1 MAAGTIRSNQTGA
14 APNQATDI
22 YGDANDNKS
31 LFNVRSQPVIAHW
44 VEWFGRP
51 DSCNYPSVFCQTGR
65 GAESTSIRLAN
76 VPSLIHSF
84 SSETFLWFREGQ
96 ESTQPVGFALPTADM
111 SLEMF
116 PTLDFFYILWEM
128 LGHLVCGQTFLS
140 THFPLKFMFSSCN
153 DSEPLMCST
162 EVRPSNTIGCSIM
175 CVSLCSVHRLCVFV
189 DGVWGDRLFLFRIVC
204 TACSYSVHC

>member
-1 MAAGTIRSNQTGA
+1 MWRQGQSDQTKLVRSHNHV
-14 APNQATDI
+14 TDI

-65 GAESTSIRLAN
+65 GLNLPQLDWLMFSLSLTHSLQKRFCGFVKGRKAHSLPVLPCQQLTCHWKCFPFEGFFISFGKCWST
-76 VPSLIHSF
+76 
-84 SSETFLWFREGQ
+84 WFVDR
-96 ESTQPVGFALPTADM
+96 PF
-111 SLEMF
+111 
-116 PTLDFFYILWEM
+116 
-128 LGHLVCGQTFLS
+128 C
-140 THFPLKFMFSSCN
+140 PLKFMFSSCN

-162 EVRPSNTIGCSIM
+162 EVRPSNTRLLHYVCISVLSPSFM
-175 CVSLCSVHRLCVFV
+175 C
-189 DGVWGDRLFLFRIVC
+189 VWGDRLFLFRMVC